1 MALCSRALQ
10 EDEPKLSFEEALR
23 RLEEQEASEAVVDT
37 EPIMSL
43 DEALRRSMEQV
54 PGPVQHQLDS
64 DADSDEYQSDMVI
77 AHAMSRYNRVL

>member
-1 MALCSRALQ
+1 M
-10 EDEPKLSFEEALR
+10 R
-23 RLEEQEASEAVVDT
+23 RLEEQEALEVVVDT
-37 EPIMSL
+37 TPMSL

-54 PGPVQHQLDS
+54 PGPVQHQPDS

>member
-37 EPIMSL
+37 EPMSL

-77 AHAMSRYNRVL
+77 AIDVAL